1 MVAILK
7 TFGKI
12 GDKIFSY
19 HSSNCYHS
27 TPWWQGGTVSQLFLN
42 SFKIFLN
49 FLKTLTIASRW
60 GSVWA
65 VYVFVNDDVF
75 WCTSL
80 YFELLLNDHR
90 YSWPLIWFPTNLVL
104 MLDSYGKS
112 RISWMLTPPTARVR
126 SRLPWP
132 TIGMRQYSGT
142 DFVLKTD
149 NLAGK
154 WWTQT
159 VF

>member
-1 MVAILK
+1 MTPLGPTSLGKHWCPWCEWGSFSLRAI
-7 TFGKI
+7 
-12 GDKIFSY
+12 SP
-19 HSSNCYHS
+19 
-27 TPWWQGGTVSQLFLN
+27 PWWQGGTVSQLFLN

-49 FLKTLTIASRW
+49 FFKTLTIASRW

-126 SRLPWP
+126 SRVLGQPLECASILGLILCWRQTSLP
-132 TIGMRQYSGT
+132 GNG
-142 DFVLKTD
+142 F
-149 NLAGK
+149 
-154 WWTQT
+154 
-159 VF
+159 